1 MQLVQQRSFIAT
13 CALLAAATAASPASA
28 QDAGARFGQK
38 FLTLGATSQPGLLVD
53 DTADTSTPGLYT
65 NAYTHAQMLKLG
77 LHHVMG
83 TQFMMSGEFDLGALW
98 VNEHTAAQ
106 EGQGASELT
115 TAFQAAVVGRFIP
128 SGDLGGF
135 QAGVGLQWFRAN
147 LADAPYQSLGLD
159 VRVGAIVWQNDA
171 HFAIIDVGYGLPL
184 IDGLELPTDF
194 TGERGPIEQTWFWHR
209 LSISTQVN
217 F

>member
-1 MQLVQQRSFIAT
+1 MQRSLSAA
-13 CALLAAATAASPASA
+13 CALLIVLASASPAFA

-38 FLTLGATSQPGLLVD
+38 FLTLGVTSQPGLLVD
-53 DTADTSTPGLYT
+53 DTADTSAPGLYT
-65 NAYTHAQMLKLG
+65 NAYTHAQMLKIG

-98 VNEHTAAQ
+98 VNENTASPDGLGDSQ
-106 EGQGASELT
+106 LT

-159 VRVGAIVWQNDA
+159 LRVGAIVWQDDA
-171 HFAIIDVGYGLPL
+171 RFAIVDVGYGLPL

-194 TGERGPIEQTWFWHR
+194 TGERGPVEQPWFWHR
-209 LSISTQVN
+209 LSVSMQFN